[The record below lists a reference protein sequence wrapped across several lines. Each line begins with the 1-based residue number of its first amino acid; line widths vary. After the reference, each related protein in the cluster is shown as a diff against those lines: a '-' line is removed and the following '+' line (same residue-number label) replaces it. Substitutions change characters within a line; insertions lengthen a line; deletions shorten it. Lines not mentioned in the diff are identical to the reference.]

1 MKITKTQLRKIIKE
15 EVSKVLSEEMS
26 PMEFLDHT
34 IKIIEDYVKKGMLT
48 QAMLNDALELKKE
61 GKLPSHTPVKFEAKK
76 PRNWF
81 VYLRI
86 KLQTWLFSRLLRMVS
101 KR

>member
-61 GKLPSHTPVKFEAKK
+61 GSSLTRDKVEEL
-76 PRNWF
+76 
-81 VYLRI
+81 
-86 KLQTWLFSRLLRMVS
+86 S
-101 KR
+101 KRMQRNVQQYNQHAHLG